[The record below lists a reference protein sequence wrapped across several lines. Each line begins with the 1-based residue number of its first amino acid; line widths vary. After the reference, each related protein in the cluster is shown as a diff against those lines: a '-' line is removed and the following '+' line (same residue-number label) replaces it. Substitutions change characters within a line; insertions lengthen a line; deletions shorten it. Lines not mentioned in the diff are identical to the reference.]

1 MYKLADD
8 ENLLLC
14 DTKDLKAILQFAS
27 ENAAALESE
36 YGRIAKQSVAAIVRA
51 IVALEGEGADRFF
64 GEPAINVADFFT
76 TDPSG
81 KGSINVLDSS
91 SLINQPRLYS
101 AFMLY
106 LLSELFEVL
115 PEVGDMD
122 KPRVVFFFDEAH
134 LLFDSASSE
143 LMEKIE
149 QMIKL
154 IRSKGV
160 GVYFI
165 TQSPGDIPDA
175 VASQLGNK
183 IEHGLRAY
191 TPAERKVLKAAAES
205 FRENPAFDTMELLAQ
220 LGTGEAVVSMLD
232 EKGVPGVAQ
241 HVWVLPPE
249 SYMGLLDDARR
260 DQAVKTSNLYLKY
273 SAAADPDSAFEFLE
287 RRKQQQAQ
295 QEAAEKAQE
304 QAEKERLAAEK
315 QAAKELKKEQE
326 RERRGAGARR
336 AERGLHHGGHAGPP
350 AGRHFGQP
358 VRFVRQKAGRQRGGQ
373 HWPQPAGHAVQA
385 LNAAAVHLLHER
397 KGKRRPFLRTP
408 FAFGERG
415 EKPPVFPFGRRLRLY
430 CRGNMAAN
438 REMRMHPRRGGF
450 HIRPV
455 CGGRG
460 LREGHAPPLHGIRA
474 RPAKWDCRGRPGER
488 RAGCPHPAGPRGAAN
503 ARGRDLRPKSRRCA
517 AVGLRNA
524 PAGAVNPAPTA
535 NGRSAAKREPRVIT
549 NLCRGRCLHR
559 PEGPPRRRKRPRA
572 GAPA

>member
-1 MYKLADD
+1 MANRHGFICGATGTGKTVTLKVLAESFSAMGVPVFLADVKGDLSGMSQPGQDSADMQDRAKRFALAEDGLPTRGSPPKYFDIYGKRGIPLRTTVSEIGPQLLAGILGLNKTQADILSVVYKLADD

-36 YGRIAKQSVAAIVRA
+36 YGRIANSRWRPSCAPSSRWRA
-51 IVALEGEGADRFF
+51 KARTSSSASPRSTWRISSR
-64 GEPAINVADFFT
+64 P
-76 TDPSG
+76 DPSG
-81 KGSINVLDSS
+81 KGTINVLDSAAS
-91 SLINQPRLYS
+91 STSRGCI
-101 AFMLY
+101 
-106 LLSELFEVL
+106 L
-115 PEVGDMD
+115 PLCSTCCPSCSRSCPKWGIWTS
-122 KPRVVFFFDEAH
+122 PGRVFFDEAH

-273 SAAADPDSAFEFLE
+273 SAAATRTLPLNSWSAANSS
-287 RRKQQQAQ
+287 RRSRKRPKKRRSRPKKSASPPKSRPTRSWKKSRSASAGRWS
-295 QEAAEKAQE
+295 AAC
-304 QAEKERLAAEK
+304 
-315 QAAKELKKEQE
+315 
-326 RERRGAGARR
+326 GAWPPPRR
-336 AERGLHHGGHAGPP
+336 ARWA
-350 AGRHFGQP
+350 ASWAAFWAASS
-358 VRFVRQKAGRQRGGQ
+358 VRSAKAGRQRGGQ
-373 HWPQPAGHAVQA
+373 HRPQPAGHAVQA
-385 LNAAAVHLLHER
+385 LSAAAVHLH
-397 KGKRRPFLRTP
+397 T
-408 FAFGERG
+408 
-415 EKPPVFPFGRRLRLY
+415 
-430 CRGNMAAN
+430 
-438 REMRMHPRRGGF
+438 
-450 HIRPV
+450 
-455 CGGRG
+455 
-460 LREGHAPPLHGIRA
+460 
-474 RPAKWDCRGRPGER
+474 
-488 RAGCPHPAGPRGAAN
+488 
-503 ARGRDLRPKSRRCA
+503 
-517 AVGLRNA
+517 
-524 PAGAVNPAPTA
+524 
-535 NGRSAAKREPRVIT
+535 
-549 NLCRGRCLHR
+549 
-559 PEGPPRRRKRPRA
+559 
-572 GAPA
+572 

>member
-1 MYKLADD
+1 M
-8 ENLLLC
+8 
-14 DTKDLKAILQFAS
+14 
-27 ENAAALESE
+27 
-36 YGRIAKQSVAAIVRA
+36 RA
-51 IVALEGEGADRFF
+51 IVALEGEGADQFF

-81 KGSINVLDSS
+81 KGTINVLDSS

-165 TQSPGDIPDA
+165 TQSPGDIPAA

-220 LGTGEAVVSMLD
+220 LGTGEVVVSMLD

-273 SAAADPDSAFEFLE
+273 SAATDPDSAFEFLE

-304 QAEKERLAAEK
+304 QAKKERLAAEK
-315 QAAKELKKEQE
+315 KAAKELEKEQE
-326 RERRGAGARR
+326 RERRAL
-336 AERGLHHGGHAGPP
+336 ERGVRSVASTTAGTL
-350 AGRHFGQP
+350 
-358 VRFVRQKAGRQRGGQ
+358 GRQLGGILGSQ
-373 HWPQPAGHAVQA
+373 FGSFGKKLGGNVGASIGR
-385 LNAAAVHLLHER
+385 NLL
-397 KGKRRPFLRTP
+397 GTLFKR
-408 FAFGERG
+408 
-415 EKPPVFPFGRRLRLY
+415 
-430 CRGNMAAN
+430 
-438 REMRMHPRRGGF
+438 
-450 HIRPV
+450 
-455 CGGRG
+455 
-460 LREGHAPPLHGIRA
+460 
-474 RPAKWDCRGRPGER
+474 
-488 RAGCPHPAGPRGAAN
+488 
-503 ARGRDLRPKSRRCA
+503 
-517 AVGLRNA
+517 
-524 PAGAVNPAPTA
+524 
-535 NGRSAAKREPRVIT
+535 
-549 NLCRGRCLHR
+549 
-559 PEGPPRRRKRPRA
+559 
-572 GAPA
+572 